1 LIRKKL
7 SNRSHINHS
16 VQIEPYIP
24 EKYKQINRFSYKLK
38 AKVMFLAETS
48 NYGKRVNKD
57 KSLPFIEK

>member
-16 VQIEPYIP
+16 VQIEPHIP

-38 AKVMFLAETS
+38 AKVMIFVETS
-48 NYGKRVNKD
+48 NHGENVNRD